1 MNGRVDSE
9 VCREE
14 EEGDA
19 QCSTYTSSAIRNR
32 VGRRAHWLRVRSM
45 RIVSSCLLVMFI
57 YLKEESRSERRRRK
71 TVGRWDEAM
80 WRRDE
85 LWIEVA
91 EGSGPVWAERALFSL
106 FLNDDDRR
114 STLCDHH
121 TSRLEDARAGQDAA
135 NTLTLSFSQLGS
147 TMLVPGLLVVV
158 SLRTV
163 RYRPQLLRVVLRTGL
178 WKVFT
183 TSTRPLS
190 MVHLC
195 CMRLMVNGLS
205 T

>member
-1 MNGRVDSE
+1 MREDEERWSE
-9 VCREE
+9 VGRC
-14 EEGDA
+14 GDA
-19 QCSTYTSSAIRNR
+19 MVGLRWRGGSGAPIRR
-32 VGRRAHWLRVRSM
+32 GPRWRFFSLP
-45 RIVSSCLLVMFI
+45 
-57 YLKEESRSERRRRK
+57 RRR
-71 TVGRWDEAM
+71 
-80 WRRDE
+80 
-85 LWIEVA
+85 
-91 EGSGPVWAERALFSL
+91 SSL
-106 FLNDDDRR
+106 EPLH
-114 STLCDHH
+114 DHH

-158 SLRTV
+158 SLRTA

-178 WKVFT
+178 WKLFT

-195 CMRLMVNGLS
+195 CMRLMANGLS